1 MSVTSKPT
9 GVSDDTFIE
18 LAKRHIANNLE
29 SIRRVVGDRLLVIVR
44 DEQAGEGAFTPSFVP
59 RESALLA
66 DEWPEAEAELLSSPP
81 PPGAFIAIVVVPSGS
96 QMFMCGIQR
105 TTALP
110 SVGDA

>member
-18 LAKRHIANNLE
+18 LTKRHIANNLE
-29 SIRRVVGDRLLVIVR
+29 SIRRVVGDRVLVVVR
-44 DEQAGEGAFTPSFVP
+44 DEQAGEMSYSSSFVP

-66 DEWPEAEAELLSSPP
+66 DEWPEAETEMLSSPP
-81 PPGAFIAIVVVPSGS
+81 PHGAFITVVVVPSGS
-96 QMFMCGIQR
+96 QMFMCGIRR
-105 TTALP
+105 TTALE